1 MNRPISEPGWPEHP
15 ERGREIWVRHV
26 QGIYSE
32 LNGTWPGYASWF
44 RDLCELRG
52 TCQDSAVT
60 YQRIVK
66 EQCLA
71 VRVNSLTP
79 PTLVQSTW
87 RKWTARAC
95 IKFLKMTRLGKCSP
109 AAI

>member
-26 QGIYSE
+26 QGIYAIMRVLRAHHPQLDIE
-32 LNGTWPGYASWF
+32 ACAGGGGRADLGVLRYADQIWTNDNTHPDA
-44 RDLCELRG
+44 RLRIQEG
-52 TCQDSAVT
+52 F
-60 YQRIVK
+60 
-66 EQCLA
+66 
-71 VRVNSLTP
+71 SL
-79 PTLVQSTW
+79 
-87 RKWTARAC
+87 RAC